1 MEQNSV
7 SVEMTNIGS
16 LMFKVELLQKTEDVT
31 LTSPIPSGLQVE
43 KTSPWMV
50 HCGVHGKVPFSSTLE
65 NLKKGCPRNIPAPL
79 HVFQPL
85 TQQIGKILTNHV
97 LHFILLNTDPYTI
110 FYLSGKFDGG
120 DVDVDGDLDVDVQD
134 TLGHFVVHCHQA
146 RPLLVLGNTD
156 GVGRIKLISSPV

>member
-50 HCGVHGKVPFSSTLE
+50 HCGVHGKVHFSSMLE
-65 NLKKGCPRNIPAPL
+65 NLNKGCHPNIPPL
-79 HVFQPL
+79 PHVFLCLTLAKGTIQPIVINFGNHYLLLNFQPL
-85 TQQIGKILTNHV
+85 VHFLISVESLTEET
-97 LHFILLNTDPYTI
+97 LMTM
-110 FYLSGKFDGG
+110 
-120 DVDVDGDLDVDVQD
+120 D
-134 TLGHFVVHCHQA
+134 TLMWMF
-146 RPLLVLGNTD
+146 RTLLVTLLFT
-156 GVGRIKLISSPV
+156 VIKPDHYLFLETLMESAELN